1 MIVINFIFKV
11 IFKTLLLAIWLW
23 PITLPLGYCVAVGM
37 ALGWDNMREAGVGL
51 MLILPAI
58 VVFYILRW
66 DYRRGGGDGKFNTIL
81 DEDNYEDYSPSEI
94 QGNYVSGGLD
104 RIDGIYFGFSHFEAD
119 HLEII

>member
-11 IFKTLLLAIWLW
+11 IFKTSLLAVWLW

-81 DEDNYEDYSPSEI
+81 DEDNFTPEI
-94 QGNYVSGGLD
+94 QGNNVFAGLGGD
-104 RIDGIYFGFSHFEAD
+104 DGDNGYICGLSYYEAD
-119 HLEII
+119 FVGLI